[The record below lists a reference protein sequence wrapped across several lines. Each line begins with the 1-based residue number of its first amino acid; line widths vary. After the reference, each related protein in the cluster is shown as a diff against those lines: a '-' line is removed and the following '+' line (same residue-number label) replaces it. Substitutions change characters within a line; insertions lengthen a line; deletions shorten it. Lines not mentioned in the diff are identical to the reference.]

1 MRLHLSGD
9 YSLRVVQFANA
20 EVPMKHQ
27 SNSKRVTRRKILQI
41 LASAGITG
49 PAAIQLAAQ
58 IRRNEISPE
67 ILKTANALIDQEF
80 SEERLR
86 VVATALQRNLEQF
99 ELVRTL
105 EIDDSVEPAPIFN
118 AAARW

>member
-1 MRLHLSGD
+1 
-9 YSLRVVQFANA
+9 
-20 EVPMKHQ
+20 MKQ
-27 SNSKRVTRRKILQI
+27 EKNSKRLTRRKILQI

-49 PAAIQLAAQ
+49 PAAIQLAGQ

-99 ELVRTL
+99 ELVRAL

>member
-1 MRLHLSGD
+1 MKQQNNSQRL
-9 YSLRVVQFANA
+9 
-20 EVPMKHQ
+20 
-27 SNSKRVTRRKILQI
+27 TRRKILQI
-41 LASAGITG
+41 FASAGITG

-58 IRRNEISPE
+58 IRHNEISPE

-99 ELVRTL
+99 ELVRAL
-105 EIDDSVEPAPIFN
+105 NIDDYVEPSPIFN
-118 AAARW
+118 AAARL